1 MLLKG
6 LIMRRELSFLPLL
19 ALALAGCNQA
29 GNNTTATAPDAAPGD
44 VKPNTE
50 QTTVTMR
57 PTDATGA
64 FVRGV
69 HVVPT
74 AGAFELR
81 SEDTSLVNGFTFG
94 NASPFV
100 EVPLENSKGTKI
112 NFTAFGE
119 GNTKVAGPMP
129 VTLGSGEDL

>member
-1 MLLKG
+1 
-6 LIMRRELSFLPLL
+6 MRREFSFLPLL
-19 ALALAGCNQA
+19 ALALAGCNQPA
-29 GNNTTATAPDAAPGD
+29 NDTTATAPEAATGD

-50 QTTVTMR
+50 QTTVVMR
-57 PTDATGA
+57 PADATGA

-81 SEDTSLVNGFTFG
+81 SGDTSLVNGFTFS

-100 EVPLENSKGTKI
+100 EVPLENAKGTKI
-112 NFTAFGE
+112 NFSAFGE
-119 GNTKVAGPMP
+119 G
-129 VTLGSGEDL
+129 